1 MSNPSKPESEGTG
14 GLQSKLLLVVSGVL
28 IPLVAAAIPYIIEFI
43 SPKSSLVFESV
54 GPVVVEDTKGFSLS
68 VRNEGKT
75 VERNI
80 EVWLPSKL
88 EKGNHKLESSQP
100 LTLKEVDKATVLV
113 LGDIRPS
120 EKVDVSLLV
129 QDRLFFVYEHRLKDL
144 RIVSSDSKAIWGGRS
159 DEAWFIY
166 RTGFYAALLI
176 LLLAIV
182 AGLYQEH
189 FMSRAMREKMILRE
203 MGKLK

>member
-120 EKVDVSLLV
+120 EKVLELPELVVVSVKMVEGGITLV
-129 QDRLFFVYEHRLKDL
+129 SNGATKNIKPSEPEYF
-144 RIVSSDSKAIWGGRS
+144 
-159 DEAWFIY
+159 AW
-166 RTGFYAALLI
+166 LS
-176 LLLAIV
+176 AIV
-182 AGLYQEH
+182 RHYML
-189 FMSRAMREKMILRE
+189 
-203 MGKLK
+203 